1 MSLATITSKGQLT
14 IPVEFRTSE
23 HITAGT
29 KVEFFRLP
37 GGGLGLIP
45 LARSIDD
52 LFGCLPSPA
61 QGTSDDQASDAVGD
75 ALLADDD
82 RIRSG
87 R

>member
-23 HITAGT
+23 HMTTGT

-37 GGGLGLIP
+37 GGGLGMIP
-45 LARSIDD
+45 RARSIDD
-52 LFGCLPSPA
+52 LFGCLPKPAETTSDEQA
-61 QGTSDDQASDAVGD
+61 QGAIAS

-82 RIRSG
+82 RIRLG